1 VIAAMI
7 VGLFVLGGVIYVVA
21 PLRRPAVFDARSDG
35 LVGEALTRKKSALD
49 ALIEI
54 EEERAIGKLSTVDYA
69 ALRKEYEFEAVR
81 ALRELDNLG
90 GSDAALEAEIAEM
103 RERLTCPNCGALRS
117 QGEPCP
123 RCGS

>member
-1 VIAAMI
+1 VIAAMV
-7 VGLFVLGGVIYVVA
+7 VGLLVLGGIVFVAA
-21 PLRRPAVFDARSDG
+21 PLRIPAVSDAGSDG
-35 LVGEALTRKKSALD
+35 LVGEALARKKSALD

-54 EEERAIGKLSTVDYA
+54 EEERTIGKLSTEDYA
-69 ALRKEYEFEAVR
+69 ALKKEYEFEAVR
-81 ALRELDNLG
+81 ALRELDTLG

-117 QGEPCP
+117 PGETCP

>member
-1 VIAAMI
+1 MI
-7 VGLFVLGGVIYVVA
+7 VGLFVLGGILYVVT
-21 PLRRPAVFDARSDG
+21 PLRRPAISDARSDG
-35 LVGEALTRKKSALD
+35 LVGEALARKKSALD

-54 EEERAIGKLSTVDYA
+54 EEERAIGKLSTEDYA
-69 ALRKEYEFEAVR
+69 ALRNEYEFEAVR

-117 QGEPCP
+117 QAEPCP

>member
-1 VIAAMI
+1 VS
-7 VGLFVLGGVIYVVA
+7 LFVLGGVLYVVA
-21 PLRRPAVFDARSDG
+21 PLRRPAISDARSDG
-35 LVGEALTRKKSALD
+35 LVGEALARKKSALD

-54 EEERAIGKLSTVDYA
+54 EEERAIGKLSTEDYA
-69 ALRKEYEFEAVR
+69 ALRNEYEFEAVR